1 MLAVDL
7 QNGFLISPECR
18 AVVPKVVERASQF
31 HQVWATRFF
40 NRNANFSRQLNWN
53 EMVSGQPTELSTI
66 LSPVVSKTFDKPSYS
81 PVSQALLQALLRDA
95 ITTVAVCGVDTD
107 ACVMATALGLF
118 DAGFETFVVSDGC
131 ASSGGQEYHEA
142 AIKILERNIGA
153 QYVISFNELPAMLS

>member
-1 MLAVDL
+1 
-7 QNGFLISPECR
+7 
-18 AVVPKVVERASQF
+18 
-31 HQVWATRFF
+31 
-40 NRNANFSRQLNWN
+40 
-53 EMVSGQPTELSTI
+53 MVSGQETELSAI

-81 PVSQALLQALLRDA
+81 PMSPALLRSLQRNA

-153 QYVISFNELPAMLS
+153 QYVIPFSELPVMLF